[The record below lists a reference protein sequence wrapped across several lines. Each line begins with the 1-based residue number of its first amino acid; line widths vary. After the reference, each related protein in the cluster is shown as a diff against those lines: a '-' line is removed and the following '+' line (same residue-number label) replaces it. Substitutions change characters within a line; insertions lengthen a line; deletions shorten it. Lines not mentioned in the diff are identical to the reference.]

1 MNFISVNDQYTKNY
15 GKIWLSV
22 NKFDIYLD
30 SLMIQK
36 KDLNIKISTMDIV
49 EIISHIQKNNKY
61 IIHIINTYYNS
72 APYNHTIDEI
82 SYLVYNKTIV
92 IDNCGN
98 IYIGCMI
105 NNEVKRI
112 TPSLYPMKVKS
123 HKNVKVSYPEISKD
137 TQLPNFLIQSIKK
150 IESNFLFRTYDYTSE
165 IISLLHSLTDV
176 SYYISEFKEESNTN
190 LELIREKD
198 NIITNILDVEL
209 ADFKEKNAQQIKTL
223 NDIIDYLNNENAV
236 MNNTLNETIDKNIK
250 LKEKVIQKNEEYK
263 LLNEDFNKIISI
275 KDDFKNNYSYYL
287 DEYNKT
293 KLELSTYKNSKII
306 RFIRYILCIR

>member
-1 MNFISVNDQYTKNY
+1 
-15 GKIWLSV
+15 
-22 NKFDIYLD
+22 
-30 SLMIQK
+30 
-36 KDLNIKISTMDIV
+36 
-49 EIISHIQKNNKY
+49 
-61 IIHIINTYYNS
+61 
-72 APYNHTIDEI
+72 
-82 SYLVYNKTIV
+82 
-92 IDNCGN
+92 
-98 IYIGCMI
+98 MI

-190 LELIREKD
+190 IELIREKD